1 MIVSISFDTEAM
13 PRLNPQQREQAIGRL
28 HAGQPARVIAN
39 DFNCNVRTIERLRVR
54 YNATNST
61 NDRPRCGRPQVTTA
75 RQNRLMVRQHLRN
88 RFTRATE
95 TARQTVGTHQRPISA
110 DTVRHRLVASNLRC
124 YRPARGPV
132 LTPRH
137 RQERLQWALQRQNWR
152 NQQWR
157 NVIFSDESR
166 YCISTADGRTRLW
179 RRRGERYDDN
189 CMMERNAWGGPS
201 IMVWGGIG
209 LNVKLGPVIF
219 QNLGPGRGNGVT
231 AARYIDQVLRPHV
244 VPHFARHQNK
254 TFQQD
259 NARAHTARATRDFL
273 QQNNVNV
280 MNWPA
285 LSPDLNP
292 IEHLWDEIQR
302 RLNEEQPSPTTA
314 AELSVAFQRV
324 WARIPIAFINRLVN
338 SMYRRCAIVINTGGG
353 HTRY

>member
-54 YNATNST
+54 YNATNSM
-61 NDRPRCGRPQVTTA
+61 NDRPRCGRPQVTTT

-124 YRPARGPV
+124 YHPARGPV

-137 RQERLQWALQRQNWR
+137 RQEHLQWALQRQNWR

-179 RRRGERYDDN
+179 RRRGE
-189 CMMERNAWGGPS
+189 
-201 IMVWGGIG
+201 
-209 LNVKLGPVIF
+209 
-219 QNLGPGRGNGVT
+219 
-231 AARYIDQVLRPHV
+231 
-244 VPHFARHQNK
+244 
-254 TFQQD
+254 
-259 NARAHTARATRDFL
+259 
-273 QQNNVNV
+273 
-280 MNWPA
+280 
-285 LSPDLNP
+285 
-292 IEHLWDEIQR
+292 
-302 RLNEEQPSPTTA
+302 
-314 AELSVAFQRV
+314 
-324 WARIPIAFINRLVN
+324 
-338 SMYRRCAIVINTGGG
+338 
-353 HTRY
+353 